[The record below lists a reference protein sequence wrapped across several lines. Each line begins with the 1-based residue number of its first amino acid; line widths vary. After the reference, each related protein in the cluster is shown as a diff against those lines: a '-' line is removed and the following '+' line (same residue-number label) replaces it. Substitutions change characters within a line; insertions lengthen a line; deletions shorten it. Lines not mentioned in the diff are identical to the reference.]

1 MPSYRFF
8 KIEDGRRGPGE
19 WLEAAHDDEAMRIAR
34 QWCRDARGEVWLQR
48 RLIGVVATQA

>member
-34 QWCRDARGEVWLQR
+34 HLSHDAKGEVWLQR
-48 RLIGVVATQA
+48 RLVGIVAIQA